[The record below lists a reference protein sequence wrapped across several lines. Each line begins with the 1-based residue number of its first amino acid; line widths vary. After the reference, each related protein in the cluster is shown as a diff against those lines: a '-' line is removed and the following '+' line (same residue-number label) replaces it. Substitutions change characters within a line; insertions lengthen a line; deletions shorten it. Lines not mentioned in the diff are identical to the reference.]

1 MSNFPFETF
10 IEIWREIML
19 PQMAEG
25 NQQEKITY
33 SKIGRVEGPG
43 SLECEGA
50 NVLPSLSSPSLL
62 CQRPPPFSL
71 LLPNFAGNSRSADII
86 RL

>member
-1 MSNFPFETF
+1 
-10 IEIWREIML
+10 
-19 PQMAEG
+19 MAEG

-43 SLECEGA
+43 SPGCEGA

-71 LLPNFAGNSRSADII
+71 LLQLLHDQPGLPAAAWQAGN
-86 RL
+86 LLPP